1 MILCTI
7 NRLGL
12 ERNKAKFWLLHNLT
26 RKGNPKFICVTRH
39 MLHDGVGDRQCEFGP
54 SVTILRYAN
63 SDHSYTVDNC
73 FLLGLRSFKLVV
85 FTLQCREQEQSYF

>member
-7 NRLGL
+7 NRLGM

-63 SDHSYTVDNC
+63 YT
-73 FLLGLRSFKLVV
+73 
-85 FTLQCREQEQSYF
+85 Q